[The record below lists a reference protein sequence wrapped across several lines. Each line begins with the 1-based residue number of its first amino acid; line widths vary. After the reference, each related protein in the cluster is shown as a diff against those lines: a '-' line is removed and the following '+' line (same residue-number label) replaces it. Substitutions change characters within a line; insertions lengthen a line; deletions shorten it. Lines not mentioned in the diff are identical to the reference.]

1 MMLKKTIAIAL
12 LTAFCSC
19 AAAADNLEAPPKITS
34 VPTAKVPAQ
43 KAPAPSQAQ
52 PRSRSQARATYEA
65 SRLEPTA
72 EDMARAREQRRR
84 AQTQASQR
92 KPYVSD
98 YGTVIEERYDQN
110 NRLTEIRVTPGS
122 TSIPYTMKN
131 TSDRPIDNRPGAD
144 PRSTL
149 DTPKFIEFG
158 W

>member
-1 MMLKKTIAIAL
+1 MMLKKTIALAL
-12 LTAFCSC
+12 LAAFSAC

-34 VPTAKVPAQ
+34 APTAKVPAQ
-43 KAPAPSQAQ
+43 KSQAPARVQ
-52 PRSRSQARATYEA
+52 PRSRSEARATYEA

-72 EDMARAREQRRR
+72 EDMARDREQKRR
-84 AQTQASQR
+84 AQNEAAKR
-92 KPYVSD
+92 KPYVSE

-110 NRLTEIRVTPGS
+110 NRLTEIRVPPGS

-131 TSDRPIDNRPGAD
+131 TSDRPIDNRQGAE

-149 DTPKFIEFG
+149 DTPTFIQFG